1 MATSLTLELLAE
13 IVPQAKTDNI
23 EKYLTA
29 LNEVLPQFDI
39 STPLRI
45 AHFLAQIAHE
55 SGYFRCSSENL
66 NYSDNALRAVFGKYF
81 PDEASAADYAR
92 QPEKIANRVYANRMG
107 NGDEE
112 SGDGWKYRGRGL
124 IQLTGKDNYL
134 RCGDALNLD
143 LVNDPEVVSDDPKV
157 AIQSA
162 CHYWQSCNL
171 NALADADELVK
182 ITKRINGGTNGL
194 DDRAALLNR
203 AKQFLDIA

>member
-13 IVPQAKTDNI
+13 IVPQANPEHI

-29 LNEVLPQFDI
+29 LNEVLPQFEI
-39 STPLRI
+39 NTPLRV

-66 NYSDNALRAVFGKYF
+66 NYSQKALRAVFGKYF
-81 PDEASAADYAR
+81 PDDASAEAYAR
-92 QPEKIANRVYANRMG
+92 QPEKIANRVYADRMG
-107 NGDEE
+107 NGDEA

-124 IQLTGKDNYL
+124 IQLTGKDNYV
-134 RCGDALNLD
+134 RCGKALGLD
-143 LVNDPEVVSDDPKV
+143 LISDPEVVSADAKV

-162 CHYWQSCNL
+162 CHYWQSCDL
-171 NALADADELVK
+171 NGWADKDELVT
-182 ITKRINGGTNGL
+182 ITKRINGGTHGL

-203 AKQFLDIA
+203 AKQFLEIA